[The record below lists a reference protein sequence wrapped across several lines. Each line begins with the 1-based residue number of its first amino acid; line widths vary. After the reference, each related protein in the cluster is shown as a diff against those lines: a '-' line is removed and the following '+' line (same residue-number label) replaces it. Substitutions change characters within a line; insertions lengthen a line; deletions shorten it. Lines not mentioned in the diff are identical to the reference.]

1 MIEAVG
7 LTKRYGDKTAVY
19 NLSFQVRP
27 GAVTGFLGPNGSGK
41 STTMRMI
48 LGLDNPT
55 AGHVTIGG
63 HPYRRLPNAARHVG
77 ALLDAKAVHGGR
89 AARNHLLSL
98 AQLSGIPARRVDE
111 VLGVV
116 GLQDVAKRRSKGFS
130 LGMGQRLG
138 IAAALLGD
146 PQVLLF
152 DEPVN
157 GLDPEG
163 IHWVRNLMKALAA
176 EGRTVF
182 VSSHLM
188 SEMALTADHL
198 IVIGRGQ
205 LMADMSVTEFISANS
220 ADFARV
226 RTPDTDPQLREKLTS
241 ALTEAGGHV
250 MPEQDGGLRVT
261 GLALPR
267 ISDIAH
273 DTDVRLWELSPH
285 QALAGGGV
293 HADDAG
299 CRGLPVD
306 RRPEGRAPAAP
317 AARRAAA
324 DAGAR
329 TGPARL
335 VRPAAAPAGRSAL
348 RRAAG
353 RAGSGAGGPVR
364 RSGGARGGA
373 GGRAGQPVRGAAGA
387 PGPADAPGSRRGSG
401 AARGRLRARHRPE
414 QARGRPMSTPQP
426 PTQQAAPD
434 WHAAPGSPY
443 PTYTSPIPVVR
454 TTLAHALASEWTK
467 IKSVRSTMWTLG
479 VFVLLVLGIGLLTG
493 AVVASSDS
501 DLAGESALSLGFFGL
516 LLGSMCVIT
525 LGVLTTASEYGTG
538 MIRTTMT
545 VCPSRGRVL
554 AAKGIVFFLVA
565 FVVTL
570 VSATL
575 VGLAH
580 VSMLEGNGAENP
592 TGAEWLK
599 GTVGVSLYV
608 ALLGL
613 LSLAMGSIIRH
624 SAGAITIM
632 IGVLL
637 APLVIALFMF
647 SESLKDVQQALFEYS
662 IPNQMSIFYANSLS
676 DSGPSGWDPLWIVLG
691 VTAAA
696 FAAAFALLEKRDV

>member
-1 MIEAVG
+1 
-7 LTKRYGDKTAVY
+7 
-19 NLSFQVRP
+19 
-27 GAVTGFLGPNGSGK
+27 
-41 STTMRMI
+41 
-48 LGLDNPT
+48 
-55 AGHVTIGG
+55 
-63 HPYRRLPNAARHVG
+63 
-77 ALLDAKAVHGGR
+77 
-89 AARNHLLSL
+89 
-98 AQLSGIPARRVDE
+98 
-111 VLGVV
+111 
-116 GLQDVAKRRSKGFS
+116 
-130 LGMGQRLG
+130 
-138 IAAALLGD
+138 
-146 PQVLLF
+146 
-152 DEPVN
+152 
-157 GLDPEG
+157 
-163 IHWVRNLMKALAA
+163 
-176 EGRTVF
+176 
-182 VSSHLM
+182 
-188 SEMALTADHL
+188 
-198 IVIGRGQ
+198 
-205 LMADMSVTEFISANS
+205 
-220 ADFARV
+220 
-226 RTPDTDPQLREKLTS
+226 
-241 ALTEAGGHV
+241 
-250 MPEQDGGLRVT
+250 
-261 GLALPR
+261 
-267 ISDIAH
+267 
-273 DTDVRLWELSPH
+273 
-285 QALAGGGV
+285 
-293 HADDAG
+293 
-299 CRGLPVD
+299 
-306 RRPEGRAPAAP
+306 
-317 AARRAAA
+317 
-324 DAGAR
+324 
-329 TGPARL
+329 
-335 VRPAAAPAGRSAL
+335 
-348 RRAAG
+348 
-353 RAGSGAGGPVR
+353 
-364 RSGGARGGA
+364 
-373 GGRAGQPVRGAAGA
+373 
-387 PGPADAPGSRRGSG
+387 
-401 AARGRLRARHRPE
+401 
-414 QARGRPMSTPQP
+414 MSTPHP

-545 VCPSRGRVL
+545 ACPSRGRVL

-676 DSGPSGWDPLWIVLG
+676 ESGPSGWDPLWIVLG